1 MCTKY
6 VVISSFHPSVLV
18 KLQFCGKICDCIDT
32 NVLTVLCISA
42 SGLTLASSQAYTWLL
57 LHFPPQRGGEEDNT
71 GKKIRELRYVE
82 SHRWLKMGKQSTEN
96 HSLPPHRQTNALS
109 VSEQLLP
116 WKLKKKNEIVLLLP
130 QFFLQSI
137 TVYTMEYSF
146 GQSWSAVMAVCL
158 PKLMPTPYRTKHHT
172 ACYDES

>member
-1 MCTKY
+1 MY
-6 VVISSFHPSVLV
+6 LQFFVLV
-18 KLQFCGKICDCIDT
+18 PVG
-32 NVLTVLCISA
+32 
-42 SGLTLASSQAYTWLL
+42 WLWPAAKHTHGCFFTSL
-57 LHFPPQRGGEEDNT
+57 PRG
-71 GKKIRELRYVE
+71 GKKITQARKLVNWDMWSLIDDGKWEN
-82 SHRWLKMGKQSTEN
+82 KQSTEN

>member
-1 MCTKY
+1 MY
-6 VVISSFHPSVLV
+6 LQFFVLV
-18 KLQFCGKICDCIDT
+18 PVG
-32 NVLTVLCISA
+32 
-42 SGLTLASSQAYTWLL
+42 WLWPAAKHTHGCFFTSL
-57 LHFPPQRGGEEDNT
+57 PRGG
-71 GKKIRELRYVE
+71 GKKITQARKFVNWGMWSLIDDWKWENKAQKTTHYPLIGRPM
-82 SHRWLKMGKQSTEN
+82 HCQSLN
-96 HSLPPHRQTNALS
+96 NCYLGSF
-109 VSEQLLP
+109 
-116 WKLKKKNEIVLLLP
+116 KKNEIVFLLP

>member
-6 VVISSFHPSVLV
+6 GVISSFHPSVLV

-116 WKLKKKNEIVLLLP
+116 WKLKKKKMKLFFSYLSFSYKALQYILWNILLA
-130 QFFLQSI
+130 SH
-137 TVYTMEYSF
+137 
-146 GQSWSAVMAVCL
+146 GQLSWLCAFPNSCL
-158 PKLMPTPYRTKHHT
+158 PPT
-172 ACYDES
+172 E